1 MEIFYITPEQQLFIT
16 LPLLA
21 VIAGFLYEVLFRNI
35 FIGPFFS
42 FWFPLLL
49 YWSIP
54 SFQYSLNWIL
64 YSIGYAFISLLSSY
78 TTKKWLKL

>member
-1 MEIFYITPEQQLFIT
+1 
-16 LPLLA
+16 
-21 VIAGFLYEVLFRNI
+21 LFRNI

-54 SFQYSLNWIL
+54 SFQHSLNWII